1 MFWWSF
7 PPQRETKSTLYK
19 PCLVAKLMVAAVF
32 GRCCRRPCAC
42 ISVMQSLSM
51 EKKLAW
57 FLKPLNTFI
66 IYRLSKPPIYFC
78 FWYHYWI
85 HSHLC
90 WSLFRMSWVHVL
102 VGVWSLSS
110 QYIHPTDRCRLKSAV
125 CRSQS
130 SMNMNR
136 VGVNKGFLLD
146 SSNMLYS
153 GTTFV
158 EHSPS
163 CARVSKGNCHEA
175 LSCLSK
181 SNKNNCNYY

>member
-110 QYIHPTDRCRLKSAV
+110 QYIHPTDRCRLKSAE
-125 CRSQS
+125 C
-130 SMNMNR
+130 
-136 VGVNKGFLLD
+136 
-146 SSNMLYS
+146 
-153 GTTFV
+153 V
-158 EHSPS
+158 EVSHQWTWTVWAST
-163 CARVSKGNCHEA
+163 RVSCSTAPTCCTVEQP
-175 LSCLSK
+175 L
-181 SNKNNCNYY
+181 